1 MTFLFQ
7 GMFGAVF
14 EGVGV
19 SLGSFIAGY
28 FFEIFG
34 GPITFRIFGVG
45 SLIMFLVHHFVQYV
59 ISQRGSKQGGSKE
72 SKE

>member
-1 MTFLFQ
+1 
-7 GMFGAVF
+7 MFGAVF

-34 GPITFRIFGVG
+34 GALTFRIFGVG
-45 SLIMFLVHHFVQYV
+45 SLVMFLVHHFAQYLMA
-59 ISQRGSKQGGSKE
+59 QRNSGKGGLKE
-72 SKE
+72 